1 MRAQSSLVKRLT
13 LMFMFAVIAVLVV
26 AGVSFYMLSQ
36 HHFQMLDEQAL
47 AEKLESTRHIL
58 SLSAARDELE
68 DQEPQLRALLGA
80 HQDLSAEILDADG
93 TVLFSD
99 SKASRIP
106 ERFKQASSGAVWDW
120 QIDSRNF
127 RGITS
132 QLAIAQAQAPVTV
145 MLMLDVTSHAHFFK
159 TLQWC
164 ESPLVS

>member
-127 RGITS
+127 LSLIH
-132 QLAIAQAQAPVTV
+132 I
-145 MLMLDVTSHAHFFK
+145 
-159 TLQWC
+159 
-164 ESPLVS
+164 